1 MKLVL
6 EMTFGE
12 KEGIKFNLFDL
23 SKTFLNFKEEENLLI
38 LQKKVQVAN
47 SCWIV
52 VWGTERGPS
61 LGFWASN
68 PLCDLEWVV

>member
-1 MKLVL
+1 MTNGKVMKLVL
-6 EMTFGE
+6 EMTFGK

-52 VWGTERGPS
+52 V
-61 LGFWASN
+61 
-68 PLCDLEWVV
+68 

>member
-12 KEGIKFNLFDL
+12 KEGIEFNLFDS

-38 LQKKVQVAN
+38 L
-47 SCWIV
+47 
-52 VWGTERGPS
+52 
-61 LGFWASN
+61 
-68 PLCDLEWVV
+68 

>member
-1 MKLVL
+1 MTNGKVMKLVL

-52 VWGTERGPS
+52 V
-61 LGFWASN
+61 
-68 PLCDLEWVV
+68 